1 MPRISE
7 IRVYPIKSCA
17 GVSVDSATLEA
28 RGLSWDRRYML
39 VDVGGRFLTQREHPR
54 MTPIRVQRN
63 SNGWSVHTS
72 EQETL
77 EIPESLPDGLE
88 RSVRIWNDQIDV
100 TVARQRF
107 NEWFTMALGLP
118 CELVQMKDKHVRP
131 IKSRYG
137 KPGDSVSFADGAPV
151 LLTSEA
157 SLAELNRRLER
168 PLPMIRF
175 RPNLVATAERAFAE
189 DGWRRI
195 RVGEAELDVEWACTR
210 CIVTTIDTVT
220 GEKELE
226 GEPIRTLKSFRGSS
240 EGVMFGQNLIPRRL
254 GTVRVGDSIE
264 VLEDSDA

>member
-1 MPRISE
+1 
-7 IRVYPIKSCA
+7 
-17 GVSVDSATLEA
+17 
-28 RGLSWDRRYML
+28 ML

-54 MTPIRVQRN
+54 MTTIRVQRN

-151 LLTSEA
+151 LLTTEA
-157 SLAELNRRLER
+157 
-168 PLPMIRF
+168 
-175 RPNLVATAERAFAE
+175 LVAEHAADD
-189 DGWRRI
+189 DGH
-195 RVGEAELDVEWACTR
+195 
-210 CIVTTIDTVT
+210 
-220 GEKELE
+220 E
-226 GEPIRTLKSFRGSS
+226 GH
-240 EGVMFGQNLIPRRL
+240 MH
-254 GTVRVGDSIE
+254 
-264 VLEDSDA
+264 